1 MKSLKSILAKAIVT
15 VSLIAGFTNAHAHS
29 EAFKPEF
36 VDTLVSPYLTIQE
49 ALAADKLTD
58 ARGGA
63 QIFLTALK
71 KGPSESDAPGIEELA
86 TSSGAIVASKNIA
99 DARSGFL
106 ALSKEM
112 QPLIEH
118 VGTTNKTDLF
128 VVHCPMAFDGQGANW
143 IQDDKTVANP
153 YYGARMLRCGDV
165 QKQIAEGT
173 GQIEGN
179 AKNAQSSTKAELIP
193 ASAALIA
200 AQGPAY
206 PDMCV
211 VSDEPL
217 VEGEILDF
225 SYRGELVRFCCKGC
239 RKDFMEDPE
248 GFMNKL
254 QAMKTAS
261 SQKAR
266 SESGH
271 NHESH
276 RH

>member
-1 MKSLKSILAKAIVT
+1 MKSFLKTTIAIVGI
-15 VSLIAGFTNAHAHS
+15 IAGFANAHAHS
-29 EAFKPEF
+29 DAFKPEF
-36 VDTLVSPYLTIQE
+36 VDTLVPPYLKIQE
-49 ALAADKLTD
+49 ALAADKLAD
-58 ARGGA
+58 ARSGA
-63 QIFLTALK
+63 QNLLAAVD
-71 KGPSESDAPGIEELA
+71 KGPSESDAPGIEKIA
-86 TSSGAIVASKNIA
+86 NAAGTITASKNIA
-99 DARSGFL
+99 DARGGFL

-118 VGTTNKTDLF
+118 VGTTSTTDLF

-153 YYGARMLRCGDV
+153 YYGARMLRCGSV
-165 QKQIAEGT
+165 QKQIAEGA

-179 AKNAQSSTKAELIP
+179 ASNEGSSAKAELIP

-239 RKDFMEDPE
+239 RKDFMDDPE
-248 GFMNKL
+248 GYMKKL
-254 QAMKTAS
+254 QTMKNAS
-261 SQKAR
+261 SPR
-266 SESGH
+266 HDSEVRQVHEGH
-271 NHESH
+271 NH
-276 RH
+276 